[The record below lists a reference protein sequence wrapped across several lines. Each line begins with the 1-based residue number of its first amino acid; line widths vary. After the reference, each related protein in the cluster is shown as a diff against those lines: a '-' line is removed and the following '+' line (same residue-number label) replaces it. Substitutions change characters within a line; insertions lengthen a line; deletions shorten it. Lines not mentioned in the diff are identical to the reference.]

1 MSDLSSTFRRQLA
14 KLLEENNVTQ
24 SELAGRL
31 DVSNSAVNNWLL
43 GNNMPRMDKID
54 KIASIFNIPRSVLIG
69 DSDNNIDYT
78 RYGLIPVTKH
88 KIPVLGT
95 VAAGSP
101 IFADEDL
108 ETYIDP
114 QDVDADFALHV
125 KGNSMIGDGI
135 NNNDVVY
142 VRKQGVIGQGEIAVV
157 LVEDEATLKH
167 VYTAD
172 GEIQLV
178 ASNPSYPP
186 IIIRDSDHK
195 NVSILGKAVG
205 VYRTLNSQTK
215 GD

>member
-1 MSDLSSTFRRQLA
+1 MATIFQKNLINILNER
-14 KLLEENNVTQ
+14 KLTQ
-24 SELAGRL
+24 SELAKKTGITQSSIS
-31 DVSNSAVNNWLL
+31 DYIN
-43 GNNMPRMDKID
+43 GKYEPKQDKVD
-54 KIASIFNIPRSVLIG
+54 AIASALNVRPSFLVGKAEPS
-69 DSDNNIDYT
+69 SDHSA
-78 RYGLIPVTKH
+78 YGLLPVTKH

-95 VAAGSP
+95 VAAGTP

-114 QDVDADFALHV
+114 QDIDADFALHV

-135 NNNDVVY
+135 NDNDVVY
-142 VRKQGVIGQGEIAVV
+142 VRKQGVVGQGEIAVV

-167 VYTAD
+167 VYTAY

-205 VYRTLNSQTK
+205 VFRSLNSQTK
-215 GD
+215 ED

>member
-1 MSDLSSTFRRQLA
+1 MATIFQKNLINILNER
-14 KLLEENNVTQ
+14 KLTQ
-24 SELAGRL
+24 SELAEKSGITQSSIS
-31 DVSNSAVNNWLL
+31 DYIN
-43 GNNMPRMDKID
+43 GKYEPKQDKVD
-54 KIASIFNIPRSVLIG
+54 AIASALNVSPSFLVGKAEPSF
-69 DSDNNIDYT
+69 DYT
-78 RYGLIPVTKH
+78 AYGLLPVSKH

-114 QDVDADFALHV
+114 QDIDADFALHV
-125 KGNSMIGDGI
+125 MGNSMIGDGI
-135 NNNDVVY
+135 NDNDVVY
-142 VRKQGVIGQGEIAVV
+142 VRKQGVVGQGEIAVV

-205 VYRTLNSQTK
+205 VFRSLNGQTK
-215 GD
+215 ED

>member
-1 MSDLSSTFRRQLA
+1 MQTIAERIKSRRLELGISVDDVAEALGVNRTTVYRYESKDIEKMPITVVEPLA
-14 KLLEENNVTQ
+14 KVLRVTPEYIMGWDKDLTDYARYSLL
-24 SELAGRL
+24 
-31 DVSNSAVNNWLL
+31 
-43 GNNMPRMDKID
+43 
-54 KIASIFNIPRSVLIG
+54 
-69 DSDNNIDYT
+69 
-78 RYGLIPVTKH
+78 PVTKH
-88 KIPVLGT
+88 KIPGLGT
-95 VAAGSP
+95 VAAGTH

-114 QDVDADFALHV
+114 QEVDADFAVHV

-135 NNNDVVY
+135 NDNDVVY

-167 VYTAD
+167 VYTTD

-215 GD
+215 ED